1 MPPFNQSP
9 ASNNESLGVK
19 NEVHPSVAV
28 SKDVELALFS
38 FDQELRNKEF
48 SEEDLGSD
56 WDSSMEQDGN
66 TYENHIS
73 TKKQR
78 LQEEVDALKGKQEER
93 DSMLASYRKLQTPEQ
108 ISFLVSFLGAV
119 ENSLHNN
126 IDPKNFLEFLNAF
139 DKNAVL
145 EAFKKYSENLLSRSS
160 TFTIDGV
167 KYNNTYFINKVV
179 RYIHDAD
186 LASFD
191 DGQAQEFSQEEKQ
204 ELFDY
209 YRLLGAI
216 KKTVV
221 NNVVYNRADEFIEK
235 DSDVNFVLPNLKH
248 F

>member
-1 MPPFNQSP
+1 MSTLSFTVLAQMRGIILLTPS
-9 ASNNESLGVK
+9 
-19 NEVHPSVAV
+19 SVAFSTTH
-28 SKDVELALFS
+28 SKFS
-38 FDQELRNKEF
+38 FFR
-48 SEEDLGSD
+48 
-56 WDSSMEQDGN
+56 MEQ
-66 TYENHIS
+66 HKIIS
-73 TKKQR
+73 
-78 LQEEVDALKGKQEER
+78 VCSA
-93 DSMLASYRKLQTPEQ
+93 Q